1 MYAAYG
7 RAGESVTT
15 WEPRETRAAV
25 KRCAEHA
32 TAIVSVR
39 VRVAADTTDA
49 ELVALVDNETA
60 RLPALVR
67 EAVADCRR
75 HLDAPASPWTG

>member
-7 RAGESVTT
+7 RAGESVTA

-32 TAIVSVR
+32 SAVVSIRLR
-39 VRVAADTTDA
+39 VPADTTDA
-49 ELVALVDNETA
+49 ELVALVDAETA
-60 RLPALVR
+60 RLPEMIR
-67 EAVADCRR
+67 QAVADCRR
-75 HLDAPASPWTG
+75 HIEPPASPWIG